1 MSTSVRVSDSTKQ
14 KLDRLKREGE
24 THDELI
30 DRLVSHEQPIEFG
43 DLSEEEV
50 EQCRAAIERHRDG
63 Y

>member
-1 MSTSVRVSDSTKQ
+1 MSTSIRLSESTKA

-43 DLSEEEV
+43 SLSDADAEA
-50 EQCRAAIERHRDG
+50 CRAAIERHRQD